1 MYVCNGHMYV
11 MDVHMITPLNRANDS
26 KCPKISSH
34 ATTTTQ
40 LTHAHPTMHC
50 IHLVLTSNPPTGPG
64 YGASLVYIYNIYR
77 TYVHCTLTNFKEIFL
92 NSQSKIPSQNH
103 ILLMNTSLLLSTF
116 YLKFPPP
123 PPHFHHEPMNDFNP
137 PIVYIRCDNEFVI
150 TTIKFSN
157 Q

>member
-50 IHLVLTSNPPTGPG
+50 IHLVLASNPPTGPG
-64 YGASLVYIYNIYR
+64 YGASLVYIYR
-77 TYVHCTLTNFKEIFL
+77 TYVHCTLTNFKEIFR

-103 ILLMNTSLLLSTF
+103 ILLMNTSLLTSTF
-116 YLKFPPP
+116 YLKF
-123 PPHFHHEPMNDFNP
+123 NP
-137 PIVYIRCDNEFVI
+137 PLIF
-150 TTIKFSN
+150 TMSS
-157 Q
+157 